1 MELGNNE
8 QDRQHGMLRG
18 TVARWQRESM
28 AERQDG
34 NLATARHP
42 SPQVERLGSRGGGR
56 GCRLKRGEAEVR
68 GAARSPLHAQPAS
81 EKKASGTMQV
91 ERRRVTASR
100 RLGEYGLGRPSSA
113 GGGRRQRVVGVG
125 EQRRRRARQAR
136 RS

>member
-56 GCRLKRGEAEVR
+56 GCRLKRVEAKVR
-68 GAARSPLHAQPAS
+68 GTVRSPPYA
-81 EKKASGTMQV
+81 
-91 ERRRVTASR
+91 
-100 RLGEYGLGRPSSA
+100 
-113 GGGRRQRVVGVG
+113 
-125 EQRRRRARQAR
+125 
-136 RS
+136 